1 MRANGLR
8 GLDADAV
15 WAGWG
20 TLTASPDGKN
30 QTKRK
35 QRSAALT
42 NEFWVVRHRN
52 ISSDDA
58 VAFGANQNSGLD
70 TVPAAEARLSPR
82 SASMP
87 QMYRSVW
94 QKM

>member
-1 MRANGLR
+1 MRANRSR

-15 WAGWG
+15 WAGRG

-42 NEFWVVRHRN
+42 NEFWVVWHRN
-52 ISSDDA
+52 ISSDCA
-58 VAFGANQNSGLD
+58 ITFGPNQNSGLD
-70 TVPAAEARLSPR
+70 AVPAAEARLSPM
-82 SASMP
+82 SA
-87 QMYRSVW
+87 
-94 QKM
+94 